1 MGKPQERPFG
11 PQLARPH
18 GGDRQDVLQDF
29 QPVCGLPG
37 TGGQFPDSEF
47 LGGDYDGPRPLS
59 LTKTNTWPP
68 PPAPSTPARR
78 PMPAHPTRTA
88 TTRRKR
94 IPLPS
99 PHISQDLPRRAYPH
113 LLPLPP
119 RRRQVT
125 LTEKA
130 GPRPGFATADV
141 REKGNQRDK
150 RHSLPVVTQSELACK
165 TRLK

>member
-68 PPAPSTPARR
+68 PPRSKHARPPADAGASDADSDNAAEEDSTPK
-78 PMPAHPTRTA
+78 PAYITR
-88 TTRRKR
+88 
-94 IPLPS
+94 PS
-99 PHISQDLPRRAYPH
+99 PQS
-113 LLPLPP
+113 LPP
-119 RRRQVT
+119 
-125 LTEKA
+125 LTTPTTTAAA
-130 GPRPGFATADV
+130 GHL
-141 REKGNQRDK
+141 N
-150 RHSLPVVTQSELACK
+150 
-165 TRLK
+165 